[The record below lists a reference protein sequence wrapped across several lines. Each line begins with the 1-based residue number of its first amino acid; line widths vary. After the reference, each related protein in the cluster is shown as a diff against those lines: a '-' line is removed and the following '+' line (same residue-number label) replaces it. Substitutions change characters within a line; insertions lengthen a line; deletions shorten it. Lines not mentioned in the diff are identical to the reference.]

1 MLGRNWGATRS
12 ERAAPLPC
20 DGLVTYTSFQA
31 DRAIAISASPA
42 IVFSWL
48 CQLRAAPY
56 SYDILDNFGRR
67 SPRRRTPELEKLEIG
82 QRFMALFTLQSFVD
96 GEQITL
102 RTKRVAV
109 TYALRPLDGGTRLH
123 ARVHFEVP
131 WFIGQ
136 IAASGDLVMM
146 RKQLLT
152 LKSLAEREAAYS
164 CSRTTSNA
172 IPEHDR
178 QGGLR

>member
-96 GEQITL
+96 GEQLTL
-102 RTKRVAV
+102 LTKQVAV
-109 TYALRPLDGGTRLH
+109 TYAVRPLDGGARLH
-123 ARVHFEVP
+123 ARVLFEVP
-131 WFIGQ
+131 WIIGHV
-136 IAASGDLVMM
+136 AALGDLVMM

-152 LKSLAEREAAYS
+152 LKSFAEREAVHS
-164 CSRTTSNA
+164 CAALYLQRHIGN
-172 IPEHDR
+172 DR
-178 QGGLR
+178 QGGCR